1 MGDKRSLLF
10 PLSLFAI
17 FFVLIAF
24 TGFFQIRI
32 IKENIE
38 GILQAEGDILSKSI
52 QQEIDRNIE
61 YLTLLGKSPA
71 IITPVYLN
79 MLSYDEA
86 IVDDL
91 YDELSKL
98 SSADTDHIRYR
109 HVLVTNEK
117 GRAIERKGSISVA
130 PSYLEKR

>member
-1 MGDKRSLLF
+1 MGDKRTLFF

-38 GILQAEGDILSKSI
+38 GILQAEGEILSKSI
-52 QQEIDRNIE
+52 QREIDRNIE
-61 YLTLLGKSPA
+61 YLNLLGKSPA

-79 MLSYDEA
+79 VLSYDEA
-86 IVDDL
+86 VVDDL
-91 YDELSKL
+91 HDELSKL
-98 SSADTDHIRYR
+98 SLPELGRASYRRLLVAD
-109 HVLVTNEK
+109 EK
-117 GRAIERKGSISVA
+117 GRVI
-130 PSYLEKR
+130 